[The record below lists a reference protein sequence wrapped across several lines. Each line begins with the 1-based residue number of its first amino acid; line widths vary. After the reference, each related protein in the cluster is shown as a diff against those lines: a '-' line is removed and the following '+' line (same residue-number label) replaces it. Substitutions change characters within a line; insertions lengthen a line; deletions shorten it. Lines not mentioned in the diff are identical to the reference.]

1 MSRICKSYSAKLKA
15 KAAIEA
21 LQGETS
27 ILEICKENNIPKSNL
42 LEWKN
47 KLINEA
53 KQSTYR
59 CTKGTGWL
67 EIYSRRLIRCIK
79 L

>member
-27 ILEICKENNIPKSNL
+27 ILEICKENNIPKSNF
-42 LEWKN
+42 
-47 KLINEA
+47 
-53 KQSTYR
+53 
-59 CTKGTGWL
+59 
-67 EIYSRRLIRCIK
+67 
-79 L
+79 